1 MYSKNWIFAES
12 IQANTRIHEQAS
24 SKLGGGDKGV
34 GGGGGEGI

>member
-24 SKLGGGDKGV
+24 SKLGGGDKEAGE
-34 GGGGGEGI
+34 GEGI

>member
-24 SKLGGGDKGV
+24 SILGGGDKEA
-34 GGGGGEGI
+34 GGGEGI